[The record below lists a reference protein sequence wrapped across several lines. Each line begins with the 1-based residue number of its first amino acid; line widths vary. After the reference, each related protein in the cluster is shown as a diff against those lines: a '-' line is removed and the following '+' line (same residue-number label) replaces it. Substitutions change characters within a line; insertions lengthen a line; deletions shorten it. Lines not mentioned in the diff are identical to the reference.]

1 MLLAF
6 YRRAYAAARAGG
18 LRAETVAF
26 VVDGNPFRPDRLAP
40 GGYVARATRLRG
52 DNLVLDVHAYQG
64 FGGGRAA
71 ASVAAILRTW
81 EPADGGGGREARE
94 RVAQLAAAGRTLD
107 RWVVVG
113 EWSLRLPWT
122 WAAAAAELAAAPAT
136 AADTAAR
143 AFGRAQVLGMAA
155 AGVEGRFF
163 WTWKTTASAAEPWW
177 DFRKCPRR
185 GWLDPAW
192 WRSDTDQS

>member
-71 ASVAAILRTW
+71 ASVAAILRT
-81 EPADGGGGREARE
+81 
-94 RVAQLAAAGRTLD
+94 
-107 RWVVVG
+107 
-113 EWSLRLPWT
+113 
-122 WAAAAAELAAAPAT
+122 
-136 AADTAAR
+136 
-143 AFGRAQVLGMAA
+143 
-155 AGVEGRFF
+155 
-163 WTWKTTASAAEPWW
+163 
-177 DFRKCPRR
+177 
-185 GWLDPAW
+185 
-192 WRSDTDQS
+192 